1 MYLREMK
8 DKFLK
13 EDMEK
18 KEIKQKEIFEKDEI
32 LRLKRFR
39 G

>member
-18 KEIKQKEIFEKDEI
+18 KEIFEKDEI